1 MTIRIK
7 DFYLYEKFSEA
18 IRILA
23 TGPGDVR
30 SRLLNVWRGQLYL
43 IEPDT
48 INIKY
53 KNDMKWII
61 KQLHRYEED
70 WPGQL
75 SELKHRESYDPT
87 YKEKYS
93 HLYPDP
99 VEATLSR
106 IKNKTGAKIARKIY
120 GIYDS
125 LFE

>member
-7 DFYLYEKFSEA
+7 NIYLYKQFSEA
-18 IRILA
+18 VRILA
-23 TGPGDVR
+23 TGPGDIR
-30 SRLLNVWRGQLYL
+30 SRLHTAWRGQLYL
-43 IEPDT
+43 IEPDK

-53 KNDMKWII
+53 RDDMKWII
-61 KQLHRYEED
+61 NQLHKYEEY

-75 SELKHRESYDPT
+75 SELKDRESKDPT

-93 HLYPDP
+93 HQYPDP

-106 IKNKTGAKIARKIY
+106 IKNKTGVKIAWKIY